1 MGRPENV
8 TNHRVRKGELA
19 MSENAASRTS
29 VDSIV
34 RRLLVNAQL
43 RKVYDID
50 EDVLWECLR
59 VLARMLREGIDA
71 DEAIKAESRRNREA

>member
-1 MGRPENV
+1 
-8 TNHRVRKGELA
+8 
-19 MSENAASRTS
+19 MSESAASRTS